1 MPSEDAR
8 AVLQDIL
15 DNIELIAAFTADLDE
30 EHFVADPKSIYAVV
44 RALEIISEASR
55 RLPDT
60 LKLRHP
66 AIDWRRLAG
75 VGNVYRH
82 DYDRVDPY
90 LVWRTIEARIPE
102 LRRVVEGELRGSDE
116 PGSIASSRGTA
127 P

>member
-8 AVLQDIL
+8 QVLQDML
-15 DNIELIAAFTADLDE
+15 DNIELIAAFTTGLDE
-30 EHFVADPKSIYAVV
+30 ERFVADPKSVYAVV

-55 RLPDT
+55 RLPDA

-66 AIDWRRLAG
+66 SIDWRRLAG

-90 LVWRTIEARIPE
+90 LVWRTIETRVPE
-102 LRRVVEGELRGSDE
+102 LRRAVEGELCGPDE
-116 PGSIASSRGTA
+116 PGSTSPA
-127 P
+127 